1 MSFVKTEL
9 EEHGISAALLLLL
22 LFLVL
27 VLHLL
32 LAISELHMK
41 DHA

>member
-9 EEHGISAALLLLL
+9 EEHGIAAALLLLL
-22 LFLVL
+22 VL
-27 VLHLL
+27 P
-32 LAISELHMK
+32 ISQLHMK